1 MNKKVVALIIAIII
15 VGVIS
20 GLIYVMN
27 KQDENGNET
36 NNLGSTNNA
45 ELTNDLIFIF
55 FLCYFIS
62 SNIEI
67 AYCNFMLYLICFPLF
82 SFYN

>member
-27 KQDENGNET
+27 NQDENGNET
-36 NNLGSTNNA
+36 NNLGSRNN
-45 ELTNDLIFIF
+45 E
-55 FLCYFIS
+55 
-62 SNIEI
+62 
-67 AYCNFMLYLICFPLF
+67 
-82 SFYN
+82 